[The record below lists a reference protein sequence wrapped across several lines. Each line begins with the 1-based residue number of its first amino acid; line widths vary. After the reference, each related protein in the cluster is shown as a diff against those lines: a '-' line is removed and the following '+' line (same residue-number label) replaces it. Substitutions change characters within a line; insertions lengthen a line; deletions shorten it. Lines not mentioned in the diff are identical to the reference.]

1 MKNNFGFTYIELVV
15 VIAIIWIIW
24 VFSIWWFSDF
34 LKNQETNSKIAKISE
49 FLKEK
54 DLEIKNKENFDYE
67 IFFEKNKNYFVTYKN
82 NFWTENKIS
91 FKNEKIKI
99 EKWDLEKLE
108 ELKKNEIDKI
118 KKNIDN
124 IEKNIDNIEKN
135 IKELEK
141 NIEKEEEKK
150 IEKEKIKKSIK
161 EEIKNKK
168 KKKEEIQ
175 KEKNDLEKKEFLKIF
190 IYENWKL
197 NKILNIFKDKDKIE
211 KNCLENNIF
220 CEENISENKISDI
233 VLKENFDYEI
243 KAKNY
248 YWKYLNNIYL
258 KNFDNE
264 NKIILKKISD
274 KKENWY
280 EKNSL
285 KITNFW
291 WKKKIFLEDKEVEEA
306 FIFFESQNWKT
317 DYLLIKK

>member
-34 LKNQETNSKIAKISE
+34 LRNQETNSKIAKISE

-67 IFFEKNKNYFVTYKN
+67 IFFEKNKNYFITYEN

-99 EKWDLEKLE
+99 EKWVLKKLE

-118 KKNIDN
+118 EKNIDN

>member
-67 IFFEKNKNYFVTYKN
+67 IFFEKNKNYFVTYEN

-91 FKNEKIKI
+91 FENKKIKI
-99 EKWDLEKLE
+99 EKWVLKKLE
-108 ELKKNEIDKI
+108 ELKNNEI
-118 KKNIDN
+118 KNL
-124 IEKNIDNIEKN
+124 EKNIDNIEKN

-150 IEKEKIKKSIK
+150 I
-161 EEIKNKK
+161 
-168 KKKEEIQ
+168 KKEEIE
-175 KEKNDLEKKEFLKIF
+175 KEKNILEKKEFLKI
-190 IYENWKL
+190 IVYKNWKL
-197 NKILNIFKDKDKIE
+197 NKILNIFKNKEKIE

-233 VLKENFDYEI
+233 IFKENFDYEI

-264 NKIILKKISD
+264 NKIILKKFSD
-274 KKENWY
+274 KKENWH

-285 KITNFW
+285 RITNFW

-306 FIFFESQNWKT
+306 YIFFESQNWKT
-317 DYLLIKK
+317 DYLLIKN